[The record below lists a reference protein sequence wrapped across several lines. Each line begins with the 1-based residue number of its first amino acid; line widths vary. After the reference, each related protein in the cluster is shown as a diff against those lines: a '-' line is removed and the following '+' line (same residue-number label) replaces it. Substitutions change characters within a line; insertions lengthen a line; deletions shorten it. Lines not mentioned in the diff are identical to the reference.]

1 MTFQQL
7 EYILEIRR
15 TGSISQAAKK
25 FYVSQA
31 SISRAVNAL
40 ERELGVQIFHRSWN
54 GVQPTEQGCAVL
66 EEANRICESWR
77 RMSEGKNLSR
87 REVRVSM
94 TGFRPMHDAFV
105 RLQQEFRDALNK

>member
-15 TGSISQAAKK
+15 TGSISQTAKN

-54 GVQPTEQGCAVL
+54 GVLPTQQGIAVL
-66 EEANRICESWR
+66 EEANRICESLR
-77 RMSEGKNLSR
+77 RMSGGRKVER
-87 REVRVSM
+87 REVRISVTPIS
-94 TGFRPMHDAFV
+94 F
-105 RLQQEFRDALNK
+105 LNRVER